1 MFVPVKSPELQKKAQ
16 GRSPLKADLIP
27 ADGKIRQFRIHFLPA
42 LNQTVGIRGEDI
54 FIEAGIS
61 ESGKQT
67 APENRSHSSPIAMK
81 LFQKRKTPENPTIWE
96 TRKRMAP
103 TRKIIHI
110 FGITALRMLNP
121 VKLPTTVAIVRTPIV
136 KSEHGTGRKRQ
147 KNTGDRIPLQG
158 KDRMD
163 SQINPAQE

>member
-27 ADGKIRQFRIHFLPA
+27 TDGKIRQFRIHFLPA
-42 LNQTVGIRGEDI
+42 LNQTVGIRGEDA
-54 FIEAGIS
+54 FTEAGIS
-61 ESGKQT
+61 ENGRQT
-67 APENRSHSSPIAMK
+67 APETRSHSSPIAI
-81 LFQKRKTPENPTIWE
+81 LPIQKKKTPKNLLIWE
-96 TRKRMAP
+96 IRKKMAP
-103 TRKIIHI
+103 GRKIIQI